1 MFVRFAF
8 AVSKK
13 PEPLLEF
20 TSVDNVAEDILLL
33 SFIKAFCLRV
43 QERTENSFKT

>member
-13 PEPLLEF
+13 PEPPLEF
-20 TSVDNVAEDILLL
+20 TFVDNVAEVILLL
-33 SFIKAFCLRV
+33 NVIKAFCLRV
-43 QERTENSFKT
+43 QGWTENPFKP

>member
-13 PEPLLEF
+13 PEPLFEF

-43 QERTENSFKT
+43 QERTENPFKT